1 MPKAE
6 GRMPKASRSHSA
18 SGIRH
23 VAVTLFV
30 AGAVWLG
37 MFDVLI
43 SRGVKE
49 YLFRAAE
56 HELGRGPAV
65 TIPEIMDR
73 ARREAALE
81 STLWALFVAG
91 AGYVSF
97 RFSRGT

>member
-1 MPKAE
+1 
-6 GRMPKASRSHSA
+6 
-18 SGIRH
+18 
-23 VAVTLFV
+23 
-30 AGAVWLG
+30 

-65 TIPEIMDR
+65 TMPEIMDL

-81 STLWALFVAG
+81 STCWAVFIVG

-97 RFSRGT
+97 RFSRAM

>member
-1 MPKAE
+1 MPKAG
-6 GRMPKASRSHSA
+6 GRRRHSA
-18 SGIRH
+18 LTLL
-23 VAVTLFV
+23 VAAV
-30 AGAVWLG
+30 VWLG

-65 TIPEIMDR
+65 TIPEIMDLT
-73 ARREAALE
+73 RREAALE
-81 STLWALFVAG
+81 STIWAAFILG

-97 RFSRGT
+97 RLSRGT